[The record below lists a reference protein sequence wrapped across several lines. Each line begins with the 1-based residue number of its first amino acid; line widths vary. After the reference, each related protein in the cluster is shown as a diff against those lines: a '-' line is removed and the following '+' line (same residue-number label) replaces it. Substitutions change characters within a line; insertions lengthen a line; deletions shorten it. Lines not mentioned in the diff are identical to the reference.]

1 MPKIYFTEGEL
12 LTYERMMQETPRY
25 EKLKEER
32 EGDKHDR
39 KGICRLERYDGI
51 KHEPL
56 DGI

>member
-25 EKLKEER
+25 EKLKEES
-32 EGDKHDR
+32 EDDKHDR
-39 KGICRLERYDGI
+39 KGICRLESDDGI

-56 DGI
+56 DGR